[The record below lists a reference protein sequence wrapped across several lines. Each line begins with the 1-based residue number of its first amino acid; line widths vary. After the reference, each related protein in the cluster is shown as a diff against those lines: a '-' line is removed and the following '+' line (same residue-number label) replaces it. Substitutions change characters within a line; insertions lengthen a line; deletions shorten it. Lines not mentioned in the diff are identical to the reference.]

1 MKTIPVIGVLLIF
14 LISFTTVAQK
24 SITHKVWVTL
34 SDNSEVK
41 GTLLQATEEAF
52 VLVKEDLSKMEID
65 PQRIK
70 TLKIRKTGS
79 VGRGAWMGALGGFLA
94 GSLVGYASG
103 DDEPGLLSWT
113 AEEKAFA
120 GAFLATPAG
129 TLLGIAIGS
138 GKETI
143 LVNGNLE
150 LYRTNLN
157 QLKRYEPK

>member
-1 MKTIPVIGVLLIF
+1 MKTIHLIGVILLFI
-14 LISFTTVAQK
+14 ISFTTVAQK

-41 GTLLQATEEAF
+41 GTLLQATEEGF
-52 VLVKEDLSKMEID
+52 VLVKEDLSKMEIV
-65 PQRIK
+65 PQGVK

-79 VGRGAWMGALGGFLA
+79 VGRGAWMGAVGGLLA

-103 DDEPGLLSWT
+103 DDAPGLLSWT

-120 GAFLATPAG
+120 GAFVAAPTG
-129 TLLGIAIGS
+129 TLLGMAIAS

-143 LVNGNLE
+143 TVNGDVNL
-150 LYRTNLN
+150 YKANLT
-157 QLKRYEPK
+157 QLKNYGPK

>member
-1 MKTIPVIGVLLIF
+1 MKTTHLIGVILLF

-41 GTLLQATEEAF
+41 GTILQVTEEAF
-52 VLVKEDLSKMEID
+52 VLVKEDLSKMEIY

-79 VGRGAWMGALGGFLA
+79 VGRGAWMGTVGGLLA

-103 DDEPGLLSWT
+103 DDAPGLLSWT

-120 GAFLATPAG
+120 GAFVAAPTG
-129 TLLGIAIGS
+129 TLLGMAIAS

-143 LVNGNLE
+143 TVNGDLNL
-150 LYRTNLN
+150 YKANLT
-157 QLKRYEPK
+157 QLKNYEPK